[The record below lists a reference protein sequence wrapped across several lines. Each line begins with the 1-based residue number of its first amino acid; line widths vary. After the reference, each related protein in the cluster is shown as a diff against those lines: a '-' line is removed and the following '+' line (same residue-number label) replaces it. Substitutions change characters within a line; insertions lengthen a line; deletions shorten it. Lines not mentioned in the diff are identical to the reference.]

1 MQGDNYYPVLCRRLQ
16 GPARVLL
23 CMQLLLLA
31 VPLPAQ
37 QDTTPEQQEIELESI
52 RNRIRDVKSS
62 IDEAKKDVD
71 SYHSELQQSEMAAAQ
86 IEQSLQALSA
96 EVAAKQ
102 HSLEQLRTESEGQ
115 QQILSS
121 ERALLAEQ
129 LRTAYKTGRN
139 DFIKLFLNQEDPST
153 IGRMMTWHD
162 YYTRARSR
170 RIREIRITLEN
181 LEHLQQRID
190 LETTGLQTLRD
201 EQAQSLSQLE
211 NYRSSRNSIIANL
224 QSYISTQDEALQSLR
239 RDEVE
244 LGKLIENLDTSEAVT
259 ALFEELPPFD
269 SMKGKLPWP
278 VEGKIISRFGTEK
291 KEGKLRWNGVRIS
304 AASGTTVAAVS
315 AGKVIFADWFRNLGL
330 LIIIDHGNG
339 YMSLY
344 GHNESLIRKPGD
356 FVNPGEPIAYVG
368 DTGGQTESALYFE
381 IRGNGKPLDP
391 TQWCR
396 G

>member
-1 MQGDNYYPVLCRRLQ
+1 MQGPV
-16 GPARVLL
+16 AALL
-23 CMQLLLLA
+23 LLQLLLSA
-31 VPLPAQ
+31 ELPAQ
-37 QDTTPEQQEIELESI
+37 DDPTEEQREIELESI

-71 SYHSELQQSEMAAAQ
+71 GYHSELQQSEMAASR
-86 IEQSLQALSA
+86 IEQTLQSLSA
-96 EVAAKQ
+96 DVAARQ
-102 HSLEQLRTESEGQ
+102 LTLEQLRAESESQ
-115 QQILSS
+115 QKILVS
-121 ERALLAEQ
+121 ERALLADQ
-129 LRTAYKTGRN
+129 LRTAYKTGRH
-139 DFIKLFLNQEDPST
+139 DFLQLFLNQEDPSI

-162 YYTRARSR
+162 YYNRARSR
-170 RIREIRITLEN
+170 RIHEIRITLEN
-181 LEHLQQRID
+181 LDHLQKRID
-190 LETTGLQTLRD
+190 QETTELQKLRD

-224 QSYISTQDEALQSLR
+224 QTYISTQDEALQSLR

-244 LGKLIENLDTSEAVT
+244 LGKLLENLDTSEAVT
-259 ALFEELPPFD
+259 ALYEELPPFQ
-269 SMKGKLPWP
+269 SMKGKLTWP
-278 VEGKIISRFGTEK
+278 VNGKIISRFGAEK

-304 AASGTTVAAVS
+304 AASGTEVTAVS

-344 GHNESLIRKPGD
+344 GHNESLIRKAGD
-356 FVNPGEPIAYVG
+356 FVNPGEPIAHVG
-368 DTGGQTESALYFE
+368 DTGGQTEPALYFE